1 MVVLKG
7 SYEMN
12 FVVYNE
18 VAAWRSSAVFAG
30 LVVRVDVD
38 GGLLAFD
45 GPVLCGV
52 WAPVPGVKSGW
63 LTL

>member
-1 MVVLKG
+1 
-7 SYEMN
+7 MN

-18 VAAWRSSAVFAG
+18 VAAWRSSAVSAG